1 MPDKF
6 SSEVRSKIM
15 SRIRSKWTTS
25 ERKVH
30 NALKGNKIKHTM
42 HPNLPGNP
50 DVFLKD
56 SNAILFIDGCF
67 WHNCP
72 EHGHIPKSN
81 VEYWTKKIGKNVSRD
96 KEITNA
102 LEDMGFNVLRIWEHE
117 VNTSDFNIKR
127 LIEKLEK

>member
-25 ERKVH
+25 EKKVH

-42 HPNLPGNP
+42 HPDLPGNP

-56 SNAILFIDGCF
+56 SNAVIFIDGCF

-72 EHGHIPKSN
+72 KHGHIPLSN
-81 VEYWTKKIGKNVSRD
+81 VKYWKKKIEKNVMRD
-96 KEITNA
+96 KKNTKA
-102 LEDMGFNVLRIWEHE
+102 LKDMGFEVWRIWEHE
-117 VNTSDFNIKR
+117 VASKQFKISRILNKV
-127 LIEKLEK
+127 EK